1 MAAEYPFNVDVNTVE
16 GQMEALRLWSSNEIG
31 ESAACL
37 ILKVTTAEL
46 LALAN
51 AHGVPAPPQQAFDQR
66 IKELEAIVRPHLRAT
81 KRNKVEKT
89 ITETSE
95 VVTDLLHLIANIAM
109 EAEAYGRAD
118 ARALYSVAHAR
129 LRRSLDSIMS
139 AQVSFAEARTLEESG
154 GQEFEY
160 DDASLKVLQGLD
172 RVVPRPDYYLIGDF
186 DHVNPVTERDIL
198 WSWSQGFLTTQATEE
213 MLKLEE
219 GDTLD
224 EVANQLGVPLP
235 PEEAVSPREAALIL
249 GDDPAATDPT
259 LNVRRRIRDG
269 RLASYFRSV
278 VEARRAFE
286 DKVKRPPRPTEVRP
300 Q

>member
-1 MAAEYPFNVDVNTVE
+1 MMAAKYPFNIDVSTVE
-16 GQMEALRLWSSNEIG
+16 GQLEVLRLWSNTEIG
-31 ESAACL
+31 ESVACL
-37 ILKVTTAEL
+37 ILKVTTDEL
-46 LALAN
+46 LALTN
-51 AHGVPAPPQQAFDQR
+51 EHRVPAPSQQALDQR
-66 IKELEAIVRPHLRAT
+66 IKELEAIVRPQLRAT
-81 KRNKVEKT
+81 KRNQVEKT
-89 ITETSE
+89 ITETKRA
-95 VVTDLLHLIANIAM
+95 VVDLLDRIANIAM

-129 LRRSLDSIMS
+129 LRRGLDGLLS
-139 AQVSFAEARTLEESG
+139 AQESFAEARTLEDSG

-160 DDASLKVLQGLD
+160 SDASLNVLQGLD

-186 DHVNPVTERDIL
+186 NHINPVTEHDIL
-198 WSWSQGFLTTQATEE
+198 WSWSRGFLTTQAAAE

-219 GDTLD
+219 GDTIE
-224 EVANQLGVPLP
+224 EVAIQLGIPFP
-235 PEEAVSPREAALIL
+235 PEEAVSPLEAALIL
-249 GDDPAATDPT
+249 GDVSNAMDPT

-286 DKVKRPPRPTEVRP
+286 DKVKRR

>member
-1 MAAEYPFNVDVNTVE
+1 MAAKYPFSIDVSTVE
-16 GQMEALRLWSSNEIG
+16 GQLEVLRLWSSAEIG
-31 ESAACL
+31 ESVACL
-37 ILKVTTAEL
+37 ILKITTAEL

-51 AHGVPAPPQQAFDQR
+51 AHGVLAPSQQALDQR

-81 KRNKVEKT
+81 KRNQVERT
-89 ITETSE
+89 VTETTVAVS
-95 VVTDLLHLIANIAM
+95 DLLDRIANIAI

-118 ARALYSVAHAR
+118 ARAIYSVAHAR
-129 LRRSLDSIMS
+129 LRRGLDNLMS
-139 AQVSFAEARTLEESG
+139 AQESFAEARTLEESG

-160 DDASLKVLQGLD
+160 NEASLRVLEGLD

-186 DHVNPVTERDIL
+186 DHVNPVTEHDIL
-198 WSWSQGFLTTQATEE
+198 WSWSQGYLTTKGAAE

-219 GDTLD
+219 GDTIE
-224 EVANQLGVPLP
+224 EVAIQLGIPLP
-235 PEEAVSPREAALIL
+235 PEEAVSPQEAALIL

-269 RLASYFRSV
+269 RLPSYFRSV

-286 DKVKRPPRPTEVRP
+286 DRVKRR